1 MSHSIDTERQALALF
16 RKLLELD
23 TGDRARLDAELAEAE
38 PELAA
43 RVRRMLERH
52 HSLTNRLERPWQQ
65 EMAQLGLPSQLG
77 AFTLVRE
84 LGRGGMGIVAEGQ
97 REAEG
102 FTQRVAI
109 KWIPA
114 WQVDAARRQRFLFER
129 DVVARLRHPHIAR
142 LVDGGEGSE
151 GELWYAMELVDGKDL
166 LSHCRERGLG
176 LRERVQ
182 LLLDLCDAVAHA
194 HRHLILH
201 RDIKTGNVLVDD
213 EGQLK
218 LIDFGIA
225 KGLDSDSDDLTL
237 DAAPMTPRYAAPE
250 QLRGERPTTLSDL
263 WQVAALAYELLSGQP
278 ARKDGGLRKASD
290 ATMESAVEHAV
301 SCGLDST
308 RLKRALQGDLDA
320 LLERALSDKPEQR
333 YANIEAFCDELRAWL
348 SGRPVLARR
357 HERWYAAKR
366 FALQH
371 RWSLGFAS
379 TALLAIISA
388 GVIAVVL
395 GGRARAEAEVADATS
410 DLLTRMLLAVDG
422 GTDAVALRSMNLR
435 QFYGHV
441 VDTAVA
447 ETGLPKIRQHEI
459 IKQLAGRSLNVGALE
474 AAERAARKQLE
485 LADAHFSAISLEAAQ
500 ARDSLAR
507 ISVYVRGR
515 QAAVEA
521 EQLLD
526 QSSKIYDALAMTR
539 TAPFMAHL
547 RTRMEF
553 EHSLWR
559 PQQMLSAASSA
570 LDLALELYGEHSTEA
585 VYYQQQLVNSY
596 DVAGDSE
603 KALDESIRALA
614 LAELAAAQNPDV
626 AALLDWI
633 RTSVCEIQSRS
644 DPVKAKELC
653 LQIIARLKAADRLMS
668 FGGYE
673 AMYAL
678 ATTELALKDL
688 DAALSA
694 AKVGEQALIS
704 LGGDVLTSVDMARMQ
719 SLTGQI
725 HLARREYDEAEQYL
739 RPAFDSALARR
750 GAAFPSVMRL
760 RLQLASAVAQLGH
773 REQALELL
781 DSTLDV
787 SLLTSEDQKG
797 WHELVSQLQDPE

>member
-201 RDIKTGNVLVDD
+201 RDIKPSNVLVDD

-263 WQVAALAYELLSGQP
+263 WQVAALAFELLSGQP

-290 ATMESAVEHAV
+290 ATMESGVEHAV

-379 TALLAIISA
+379 LALVAVIGAGIVAVTLGAKAQEEARTSEHANTLMLRLMLGNNDRAVNAMTLREYFDYVTTLVVEDVDLPPLRRFELLFTILDSTSRMGPTDAVERASMQLSRSAADLFGAQSRQFADATVRWAHLALVRREQNAAPEAESALDEAYQIYKHLNLLGSPEMLGHLRVRGHLANVMEDVSSMIAVSEEMEKIARSNDTVSDRDKVGISGLLASA
-388 GVIAVVL
+388 YFRAQRYREASATMERVVAEIQEL
-395 GGRARAEAEVADATS
+395 GERGEPAPDLLLYHRARACEYHSFDAPARAIDFCGILQT
-410 DLLTRMLLAVDG
+410 
-422 GTDAVALRSMNLR
+422 
-435 QFYGHV
+435 
-441 VDTAVA
+441 
-447 ETGLPKIRQHEI
+447 EIR
-459 IKQLAGRSLNVGALE
+459 
-474 AAERAARKQLE
+474 AAEKINSEVGVTVLRG
-485 LADAHFSAISLEAAQ
+485 
-500 ARDSLAR
+500 LAR
-507 ISVYVRGR
+507 AKS
-515 QAAVEA
+515 
-521 EQLLD
+521 
-526 QSSKIYDALAMTR
+526 
-539 TAPFMAHL
+539 
-547 RTRMEF
+547 
-553 EHSLWR
+553 
-559 PQQMLSAASSA
+559 
-570 LDLALELYGEHSTEA
+570 ELKDHEG
-585 VYYQQQLVNSY
+585 
-596 DVAGDSE
+596 
-603 KALDESIRALA
+603 ALA
-614 LAELAAAQNPDV
+614 LLLEADLAAGVVFGVDGMTP
-626 AALLDWI
+626 I
-633 RTSVCEIQSRS
+633 RVR
-644 DPVKAKELC
+644 V
-653 LQIIARLKAADRLMS
+653 RR
-668 FGGYE
+668 
-673 AMYAL
+673 
-678 ATTELALKDL
+678 
-688 DAALSA
+688 
-694 AKVGEQALIS
+694 S
-704 LGGDVLTSVDMARMQ
+704 LGSVYFELGRF
-719 SLTGQI
+719 
-725 HLARREYDEAEQYL
+725 AE
-739 RPAFDSALARR
+739 SAEARR
-750 GAAFPSVMRL
+750 GLLAWSEARKSRESEDALEMRVEL
-760 RLQLASAVAQLGH
+760 LEALVRAGQQ
-773 REQALELL
+773 REVEELL
-781 DSTLDV
+781 DETLNLSALSNDYRLRWEQLR
-787 SLLTSEDQKG
+787 SLSHGGQPSG
-797 WHELVSQLQDPE
+797 